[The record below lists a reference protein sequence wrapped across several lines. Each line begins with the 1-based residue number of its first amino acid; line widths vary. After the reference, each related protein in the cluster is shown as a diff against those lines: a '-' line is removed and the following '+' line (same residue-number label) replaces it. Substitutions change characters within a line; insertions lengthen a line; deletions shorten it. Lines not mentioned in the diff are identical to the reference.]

1 MKTKGHGTIKK
12 SKAYGAIGT
21 LLLSGVLVAAM
32 GTTAVQADETVENS
46 SATETLASTPQVA
59 TESTAAT
66 ATDSEVSVGDT
77 KTSETEANKTV
88 ISDSAESTTPVE
100 VEKTTE
106 TSSTTENTDAEVVKL
121 AESTVPE
128 KTETE
133 AASATS
139 VPEKTETEVAGVTTE
154 ATNVVEE
161 NENNSTESTEAEEDS
176 TEPAKEMASTEA
188 TSEESSAEE
197 LVASETEAKVIS
209 EDAEAADQSKHGATG
224 GGTGVTDR
232 VTDVYL
238 GSNGFNIQYNQP
250 IADGAKIMFAVWSD
264 KNGQDDLIWYTADSH
279 GKTTAKYTGSYGK
292 YHIHTYQNLNGKMTG
307 LNGTSIIVPEPSAKV
322 TIAKAS
328 ETSYKVTV
336 SDVPVYISSVQLP
349 TWTQANDQDDL
360 IWYKTT
366 KDSNTTYSAII
377 SVAEHNLESGRYN
390 VHVYGTSAVTN
401 ALTGLAGTHFEA
413 DYHFGDVAVDAS
425 LAKDGIDLTM
435 PSDVS
440 KGMAVYHAV
449 WSAENDQDDIVWY
462 KADPSGHT
470 KANYTGSYGTY
481 LVHTYGVVHGQM
493 VGLNA
498 TSVLVPK
505 PEVKAN
511 ITKESATTYKV
522 TITDVPI
529 YIDDIQVPTWT
540 EANGQ
545 DDLQWYKAE
554 KAADGSYYVVFSEA
568 THNLEAGT
576 YNVHVYGYNHV
587 KKVQTG
593 LLGKR
598 FESDYRFGDVAVKAE
613 LAPTGIYITMPSDV
627 SSNLKTYHAVWSA
640 KNDQD
645 DIKWYQVAKNGQLTA
660 SYTGDYGAYYIHTY
674 AVVKGKMTCISATSI
689 DVPKPDV
696 KVSVTQASDTSA
708 KVVVTNVPIY
718 VHDIEVPVWT
728 SQNGQDDIKWYKAE
742 KAADGSYTYTFYAKN
757 HNFESG
763 HYNVHVYGVS
773 EVTHSLVG
781 LATTSGIDLT
791 FNQNLTAPTVTVQNH
806 NADKGTLQVV
816 IAETE
821 TSKSIASVSVAA
833 WSEAEQK
840 NIHWYT
846 TSHVVNGKVIVTVDE
861 KYHHNLTGNYTVHTY
876 IKTKDGSTIG
886 YNLGQCAFNNTQ
898 STTSV
903 TATYKGTGVYGVTIS
918 GVYSN
923 CSVKYAVWS
932 DVNGQDDIKWYD
944 ASVSQA
950 VATGLINVANHS
962 GTGTYHL
969 HAYQSDNGK
978 MYLLGKTEFT
988 VKKTSYNTPYYNQKD
1003 ERWGN
1008 TLYGGYKMGATGC
1021 VPTSLSMIIS
1031 SLSGK
1036 EILPTM
1042 VADYLYYDTVEF
1054 NRGSQGTSGNGVLL
1068 ASKHFGMTP
1077 TALGSVNELTNALKE
1092 GHYVSASVQMNKFS
1106 PWPFGTSHAIV
1117 LKGYSNGNTYVLDPY
1132 NAANN
1137 GWYPIDALWREQS
1150 TQYEDIAA
1158 LGHPFVKITDI

>member
-46 SATETLASTPQVA
+46 SATETLASTLQVA

-238 GSNGFNIQYNQP
+238 GGNGFNIQYNQP

-413 DYHFGDVAVDAS
+413 DYHFGDVVVDAT

-923 CSVKYAVWS
+923 GSVKYAVWS

>member
-66 ATDSEVSVGDT
+66 TTDSEVSVGDT

-106 TSSTTENTDAEVVKL
+106 TSSTTENTDAEVVKP

-390 VHVYGTSAVTN
+390 VHVYGTSAITN

-545 DDLQWYKAE
+545 DDLKWYKAE
-554 KAADGSYYVVFSEA
+554 KAADGSYCVVFSEA

-593 LLGKR
+593 LLGKC

-757 HNFESG
+757 YNFESG

-886 YNLGQCAFNNTQ
+886 YNLGQYAFNNTQ

-1150 TQYEDIAA
+1150 TQYENIAA

>member
-106 TSSTTENTDAEVVKL
+106 TSSTTENTDAEVVKP

-781 LATTSGIDLT
+781 FATTSGIDLT

-923 CSVKYAVWS
+923 GSVKYAVWS

>member
-66 ATDSEVSVGDT
+66 TTDSEVSVGDT

-106 TSSTTENTDAEVVKL
+106 TSSTTENTDAEVVKP
-121 AESTVPE
+121 AEST
-128 KTETE
+128 
-133 AASATS
+133 

-209 EDAEAADQSKHGATG
+209 EDAEAADQSKYGATG

-238 GSNGFNIQYNQP
+238 GSNGFNIQCNQP

-307 LNGTSIIVPEPSAKV
+307 LNGTSIIVPAPSAKV

-554 KAADGSYYVVFSEA
+554 KAADGSY
-568 THNLEAGT
+568 
-576 YNVHVYGYNHV
+576 
-587 KKVQTG
+587 
-593 LLGKR
+593 
-598 FESDYRFGDVAVKAE
+598 
-613 LAPTGIYITMPSDV
+613 
-627 SSNLKTYHAVWSA
+627 
-640 KNDQD
+640 
-645 DIKWYQVAKNGQLTA
+645 
-660 SYTGDYGAYYIHTY
+660 
-674 AVVKGKMTCISATSI
+674 
-689 DVPKPDV
+689 
-696 KVSVTQASDTSA
+696 
-708 KVVVTNVPIY
+708 
-718 VHDIEVPVWT
+718 
-728 SQNGQDDIKWYKAE
+728 
-742 KAADGSYTYTFYAKN
+742 TYTFYAKN
-757 HNFESG
+757 YNFESG

-988 VKKTSYNTPYYNQKD
+988 MKKTSYNTPYYNQKD

-1036 EILPTM
+1036 EILSTM

-1054 NRGSQGTSGNGVLL
+1054 NRVSQGTSGNGVLL

-1137 GWYPIDALWREQS
+1137 GWCPIDALWREQS
-1150 TQYEDIAA
+1150 TQYENIAA

>member
-106 TSSTTENTDAEVVKL
+106 TSSTTENTDAEVVKP

-923 CSVKYAVWS
+923 GSVKYAVWS
-932 DVNGQDDIKWYD
+932 DVNGQDDVKWYD

>member
-66 ATDSEVSVGDT
+66 TTDSEVSVGDT

-106 TSSTTENTDAEVVKL
+106 TSSTTENTDAEVVKP

-188 TSEESSAEE
+188 TSEESSAEQ

-413 DYHFGDVAVDAS
+413 DYHFGDVAVDAT

-886 YNLGQCAFNNTQ
+886 YNLGQYAFNNTQ

-988 VKKTSYNTPYYNQKD
+988 MKKTSYNTPYYNQKD

-1036 EILPTM
+1036 EILSTM

-1054 NRGSQGTSGNGVLL
+1054 NRVSQGTSGNGVLL

>member
-1 MKTKGHGTIKK
+1 M
-12 SKAYGAIGT
+12 
-21 LLLSGVLVAAM
+21 
-32 GTTAVQADETVENS
+32 
-46 SATETLASTPQVA
+46 
-59 TESTAAT
+59 
-66 ATDSEVSVGDT
+66 
-77 KTSETEANKTV
+77 
-88 ISDSAESTTPVE
+88 
-100 VEKTTE
+100 
-106 TSSTTENTDAEVVKL
+106 
-121 AESTVPE
+121 
-128 KTETE
+128 
-133 AASATS
+133 
-139 VPEKTETEVAGVTTE
+139 
-154 ATNVVEE
+154 
-161 NENNSTESTEAEEDS
+161 
-176 TEPAKEMASTEA
+176 
-188 TSEESSAEE
+188 
-197 LVASETEAKVIS
+197 VASETEAKVIS

-923 CSVKYAVWS
+923 GSVKYAVWS

-944 ASVSQA
+944 AYVSQA

>member
-46 SATETLASTPQVA
+46 SATETLASTLQVA

-88 ISDSAESTTPVE
+88 ISDSAKSTTPVE

-106 TSSTTENTDAEVVKL
+106 TSSTTENTDAEVVKP

-923 CSVKYAVWS
+923 GSVKYAVWS

>member
-1 MKTKGHGTIKK
+1 M
-12 SKAYGAIGT
+12 
-21 LLLSGVLVAAM
+21 
-32 GTTAVQADETVENS
+32 
-46 SATETLASTPQVA
+46 
-59 TESTAAT
+59 
-66 ATDSEVSVGDT
+66 
-77 KTSETEANKTV
+77 
-88 ISDSAESTTPVE
+88 
-100 VEKTTE
+100 
-106 TSSTTENTDAEVVKL
+106 
-121 AESTVPE
+121 
-128 KTETE
+128 
-133 AASATS
+133 
-139 VPEKTETEVAGVTTE
+139 
-154 ATNVVEE
+154 
-161 NENNSTESTEAEEDS
+161 
-176 TEPAKEMASTEA
+176 
-188 TSEESSAEE
+188 
-197 LVASETEAKVIS
+197 VASETEAKVIS

-923 CSVKYAVWS
+923 GSVKYAVWS

-988 VKKTSYNTPYYNQKD
+988 MKKTSYNTPYYNQKD

>member
-46 SATETLASTPQVA
+46 SATETLASTLQVA

-88 ISDSAESTTPVE
+88 ISDSAKSTTPVE

-238 GSNGFNIQYNQP
+238 GGNGFNIQYNQP

-923 CSVKYAVWS
+923 GSVKYAVWS

-1158 LGHPFVKITDI
+1158 LGHPLVKITDI

>member
-46 SATETLASTPQVA
+46 SATETLASTLQVA

-88 ISDSAESTTPVE
+88 ISDSAKSTTPVE

-238 GSNGFNIQYNQP
+238 GGNGFNIQYNQP

-923 CSVKYAVWS
+923 GSVKYAVWS

>member
-46 SATETLASTPQVA
+46 SATETLASTLQVA

-176 TEPAKEMASTEA
+176 TEPAKEIASTEA
-188 TSEESSAEE
+188 TSEESSAEQ

-413 DYHFGDVAVDAS
+413 DYHFGDVVVDAT

-593 LLGKR
+593 LLGTR

-627 SSNLKTYHAVWSA
+627 SSKLKTYHAVWSA

-742 KAADGSYTYTFYAKN
+742 KAADVSYTYTFYAKN

-781 LATTSGIDLT
+781 FATTSGIDLT

-923 CSVKYAVWS
+923 GSVKYAVWS

-1003 ERWGN
+1003 ERWGH

>member
-66 ATDSEVSVGDT
+66 TTDSEVSVGDT

-106 TSSTTENTDAEVVKL
+106 TSSTTENTDAEVVKP

-133 AASATS
+133 AASATT

-188 TSEESSAEE
+188 TSEESSAEQ

-377 SVAEHNLESGRYN
+377 SVAEHNLKSGRYN

-413 DYHFGDVAVDAS
+413 DYHFGDVEVDAT

-554 KAADGSYYVVFSEA
+554 KAADGSY
-568 THNLEAGT
+568 
-576 YNVHVYGYNHV
+576 
-587 KKVQTG
+587 
-593 LLGKR
+593 
-598 FESDYRFGDVAVKAE
+598 
-613 LAPTGIYITMPSDV
+613 
-627 SSNLKTYHAVWSA
+627 
-640 KNDQD
+640 
-645 DIKWYQVAKNGQLTA
+645 
-660 SYTGDYGAYYIHTY
+660 
-674 AVVKGKMTCISATSI
+674 
-689 DVPKPDV
+689 
-696 KVSVTQASDTSA
+696 
-708 KVVVTNVPIY
+708 
-718 VHDIEVPVWT
+718 
-728 SQNGQDDIKWYKAE
+728 
-742 KAADGSYTYTFYAKN
+742 TYTFYAKN
-757 HNFESG
+757 YNFESG

-886 YNLGQCAFNNTQ
+886 YNLGQYAFNNTQ

-923 CSVKYAVWS
+923 GSVKYAVWS

-988 VKKTSYNTPYYNQKD
+988 MKNTSYNTPYYNQKD

-1054 NRGSQGTSGNGVLL
+1054 NRVSQGTSGNGVLL

-1137 GWYPIDALWREQS
+1137 GWCPIDALWREQS

>member
-1 MKTKGHGTIKK
+1 M
-12 SKAYGAIGT
+12 
-21 LLLSGVLVAAM
+21 
-32 GTTAVQADETVENS
+32 
-46 SATETLASTPQVA
+46 
-59 TESTAAT
+59 
-66 ATDSEVSVGDT
+66 
-77 KTSETEANKTV
+77 
-88 ISDSAESTTPVE
+88 
-100 VEKTTE
+100 
-106 TSSTTENTDAEVVKL
+106 
-121 AESTVPE
+121 
-128 KTETE
+128 
-133 AASATS
+133 
-139 VPEKTETEVAGVTTE
+139 
-154 ATNVVEE
+154 
-161 NENNSTESTEAEEDS
+161 
-176 TEPAKEMASTEA
+176 
-188 TSEESSAEE
+188 
-197 LVASETEAKVIS
+197 VASETEAKVIS

-322 TIAKAS
+322 TITKAS

-627 SSNLKTYHAVWSA
+627 SSKLKTYHAVWSA

-923 CSVKYAVWS
+923 GSVKYAVWS

>member
-106 TSSTTENTDAEVVKL
+106 TSSTTENTDAEVVKP

-322 TIAKAS
+322 TITKAS

-923 CSVKYAVWS
+923 GSVKYAVWS

>member
-106 TSSTTENTDAEVVKL
+106 TSSTTENTDAEVVKP

-554 KAADGSYYVVFSEA
+554 KAADGSY
-568 THNLEAGT
+568 
-576 YNVHVYGYNHV
+576 
-587 KKVQTG
+587 
-593 LLGKR
+593 
-598 FESDYRFGDVAVKAE
+598 
-613 LAPTGIYITMPSDV
+613 
-627 SSNLKTYHAVWSA
+627 
-640 KNDQD
+640 
-645 DIKWYQVAKNGQLTA
+645 
-660 SYTGDYGAYYIHTY
+660 
-674 AVVKGKMTCISATSI
+674 
-689 DVPKPDV
+689 
-696 KVSVTQASDTSA
+696 
-708 KVVVTNVPIY
+708 
-718 VHDIEVPVWT
+718 
-728 SQNGQDDIKWYKAE
+728 
-742 KAADGSYTYTFYAKN
+742 TYTFYAKN
-757 HNFESG
+757 YNFESG

-781 LATTSGIDLT
+781 FATTSGIDLT

-923 CSVKYAVWS
+923 GSVKYAVWS

-969 HAYQSDNGK
+969 HAYQSGNGK

-988 VKKTSYNTPYYNQKD
+988 MKKTSYNTPYYNQKD

>member
-1 MKTKGHGTIKK
+1 M
-12 SKAYGAIGT
+12 
-21 LLLSGVLVAAM
+21 
-32 GTTAVQADETVENS
+32 
-46 SATETLASTPQVA
+46 
-59 TESTAAT
+59 
-66 ATDSEVSVGDT
+66 
-77 KTSETEANKTV
+77 
-88 ISDSAESTTPVE
+88 
-100 VEKTTE
+100 
-106 TSSTTENTDAEVVKL
+106 
-121 AESTVPE
+121 
-128 KTETE
+128 
-133 AASATS
+133 
-139 VPEKTETEVAGVTTE
+139 
-154 ATNVVEE
+154 
-161 NENNSTESTEAEEDS
+161 
-176 TEPAKEMASTEA
+176 
-188 TSEESSAEE
+188 
-197 LVASETEAKVIS
+197 VASETEAKVIS

-757 HNFESG
+757 YNFESG

-886 YNLGQCAFNNTQ
+886 YNLGQYAFNNTQ

-923 CSVKYAVWS
+923 GSVKYAVWS
-932 DVNGQDDIKWYD
+932 DVNGRDDIKWYD

>member
-1 MKTKGHGTIKK
+1 M
-12 SKAYGAIGT
+12 
-21 LLLSGVLVAAM
+21 
-32 GTTAVQADETVENS
+32 
-46 SATETLASTPQVA
+46 
-59 TESTAAT
+59 
-66 ATDSEVSVGDT
+66 
-77 KTSETEANKTV
+77 
-88 ISDSAESTTPVE
+88 
-100 VEKTTE
+100 
-106 TSSTTENTDAEVVKL
+106 
-121 AESTVPE
+121 
-128 KTETE
+128 
-133 AASATS
+133 
-139 VPEKTETEVAGVTTE
+139 
-154 ATNVVEE
+154 
-161 NENNSTESTEAEEDS
+161 
-176 TEPAKEMASTEA
+176 
-188 TSEESSAEE
+188 
-197 LVASETEAKVIS
+197 VASETEAKVIS

-923 CSVKYAVWS
+923 GSVKYAVWS

-1054 NRGSQGTSGNGVLL
+1054 NRVSQGTSGNGVLL

>member
-106 TSSTTENTDAEVVKL
+106 TSSTTENTDAEVVKP

-322 TIAKAS
+322 TITKAS

-390 VHVYGTSAVTN
+390 VHVYGTSAITN

-413 DYHFGDVAVDAS
+413 DYHFGDVVVDAT

-554 KAADGSYYVVFSEA
+554 KAADGSYCVVFSEA

-696 KVSVTQASDTSA
+696 KVSVTQASDTSS

-781 LATTSGIDLT
+781 FATTSGIDLT

-923 CSVKYAVWS
+923 GSVKYAVWS

>member
-46 SATETLASTPQVA
+46 SATETLASTLQVA

-106 TSSTTENTDAEVVKL
+106 TSSTTENTDAEVVKP

-413 DYHFGDVAVDAS
+413 DYHFGDVVVDAT

-923 CSVKYAVWS
+923 GSVKYAVWS

>member
-1 MKTKGHGTIKK
+1 M
-12 SKAYGAIGT
+12 
-21 LLLSGVLVAAM
+21 
-32 GTTAVQADETVENS
+32 
-46 SATETLASTPQVA
+46 
-59 TESTAAT
+59 
-66 ATDSEVSVGDT
+66 
-77 KTSETEANKTV
+77 
-88 ISDSAESTTPVE
+88 
-100 VEKTTE
+100 
-106 TSSTTENTDAEVVKL
+106 
-121 AESTVPE
+121 
-128 KTETE
+128 
-133 AASATS
+133 
-139 VPEKTETEVAGVTTE
+139 
-154 ATNVVEE
+154 
-161 NENNSTESTEAEEDS
+161 
-176 TEPAKEMASTEA
+176 
-188 TSEESSAEE
+188 
-197 LVASETEAKVIS
+197 VASETEAKVIS

-413 DYHFGDVAVDAS
+413 DYHFGDVAVDAT

-886 YNLGQCAFNNTQ
+886 YNLGQYAFNNTQ

-923 CSVKYAVWS
+923 GSVKYAVWS

-988 VKKTSYNTPYYNQKD
+988 MKKTSYNTPYYNQKD

>member
-66 ATDSEVSVGDT
+66 TTDSEVSVGDT

-106 TSSTTENTDAEVVKL
+106 TSSTTENTDAEVVKP

-292 YHIHTYQNLNGKMTG
+292 YHIHTYQNLNGKMIG

-413 DYHFGDVAVDAS
+413 DYHFGDVAVDAT

-593 LLGKR
+593 LLGTR

-886 YNLGQCAFNNTQ
+886 YNLGQYAFNNTQ

-923 CSVKYAVWS
+923 GSVKYAVWS

>member
-66 ATDSEVSVGDT
+66 TTDSEVSVGDT

-106 TSSTTENTDAEVVKL
+106 TSSTTENTDAEVVKP

-292 YHIHTYQNLNGKMTG
+292 YHVHTYQNLNGKMTG

-390 VHVYGTSAVTN
+390 VHVYGTSAITN

-413 DYHFGDVAVDAS
+413 DYHFGDVAVDAT

-554 KAADGSYYVVFSEA
+554 KAADGSY
-568 THNLEAGT
+568 
-576 YNVHVYGYNHV
+576 
-587 KKVQTG
+587 
-593 LLGKR
+593 
-598 FESDYRFGDVAVKAE
+598 
-613 LAPTGIYITMPSDV
+613 
-627 SSNLKTYHAVWSA
+627 
-640 KNDQD
+640 
-645 DIKWYQVAKNGQLTA
+645 
-660 SYTGDYGAYYIHTY
+660 
-674 AVVKGKMTCISATSI
+674 
-689 DVPKPDV
+689 
-696 KVSVTQASDTSA
+696 
-708 KVVVTNVPIY
+708 
-718 VHDIEVPVWT
+718 
-728 SQNGQDDIKWYKAE
+728 
-742 KAADGSYTYTFYAKN
+742 TYTFYAKN
-757 HNFESG
+757 YNFESG

-886 YNLGQCAFNNTQ
+886 YNLGQYAFNNTQ

-988 VKKTSYNTPYYNQKD
+988 MKKTSYNTPYYNQKD

-1036 EILPTM
+1036 EILSTM

-1054 NRGSQGTSGNGVLL
+1054 NRVSQGTSGNGVLL

>member
-46 SATETLASTPQVA
+46 SATETLASTLQVA

-106 TSSTTENTDAEVVKL
+106 TSSTTENTDAEVVKP

-188 TSEESSAEE
+188 TSEESSAEQ

-886 YNLGQCAFNNTQ
+886 YNLGQYAFNNTQ

-923 CSVKYAVWS
+923 GSVKYAVWS

-1158 LGHPFVKITDI
+1158 LGHPLVKITDI

>member
-66 ATDSEVSVGDT
+66 ATDLEVSVGDT
-77 KTSETEANKTV
+77 KT
-88 ISDSAESTTPVE
+88 SDSAESTTPVE

-106 TSSTTENTDAEVVKL
+106 TSSTTENTDAEVVKP
-121 AESTVPE
+121 AEST
-128 KTETE
+128 
-133 AASATS
+133 

-209 EDAEAADQSKHGATG
+209 EAADQSKHGATG

-322 TIAKAS
+322 TITKAS

-413 DYHFGDVAVDAS
+413 DYHFGDVAVDAT

-481 LVHTYGVVHGQM
+481 LVHTYGVVHG
-493 VGLNA
+493 
-498 TSVLVPK
+498 
-505 PEVKAN
+505 
-511 ITKESATTYKV
+511 
-522 TITDVPI
+522 
-529 YIDDIQVPTWT
+529 
-540 EANGQ
+540 
-545 DDLQWYKAE
+545 
-554 KAADGSYYVVFSEA
+554 
-568 THNLEAGT
+568 
-576 YNVHVYGYNHV
+576 
-587 KKVQTG
+587 
-593 LLGKR
+593 
-598 FESDYRFGDVAVKAE
+598 
-613 LAPTGIYITMPSDV
+613 
-627 SSNLKTYHAVWSA
+627 
-640 KNDQD
+640 
-645 DIKWYQVAKNGQLTA
+645 
-660 SYTGDYGAYYIHTY
+660 
-674 AVVKGKMTCISATSI
+674 
-689 DVPKPDV
+689 
-696 KVSVTQASDTSA
+696 
-708 KVVVTNVPIY
+708 
-718 VHDIEVPVWT
+718 
-728 SQNGQDDIKWYKAE
+728 
-742 KAADGSYTYTFYAKN
+742 
-757 HNFESG
+757 
-763 HYNVHVYGVS
+763 
-773 EVTHSLVG
+773 
-781 LATTSGIDLT
+781 
-791 FNQNLTAPTVTVQNH
+791 
-806 NADKGTLQVV
+806 
-816 IAETE
+816 
-821 TSKSIASVSVAA
+821 
-833 WSEAEQK
+833 
-840 NIHWYT
+840 
-846 TSHVVNGKVIVTVDE
+846 
-861 KYHHNLTGNYTVHTY
+861 
-876 IKTKDGSTIG
+876 
-886 YNLGQCAFNNTQ
+886 
-898 STTSV
+898 
-903 TATYKGTGVYGVTIS
+903 
-918 GVYSN
+918 
-923 CSVKYAVWS
+923 
-932 DVNGQDDIKWYD
+932 
-944 ASVSQA
+944 
-950 VATGLINVANHS
+950 
-962 GTGTYHL
+962 
-969 HAYQSDNGK
+969 
-978 MYLLGKTEFT
+978 
-988 VKKTSYNTPYYNQKD
+988 
-1003 ERWGN
+1003 
-1008 TLYGGYKMGATGC
+1008 
-1021 VPTSLSMIIS
+1021 
-1031 SLSGK
+1031 
-1036 EILPTM
+1036 
-1042 VADYLYYDTVEF
+1042 
-1054 NRGSQGTSGNGVLL
+1054 
-1068 ASKHFGMTP
+1068 
-1077 TALGSVNELTNALKE
+1077 
-1092 GHYVSASVQMNKFS
+1092 
-1106 PWPFGTSHAIV
+1106 
-1117 LKGYSNGNTYVLDPY
+1117 
-1132 NAANN
+1132 
-1137 GWYPIDALWREQS
+1137 
-1150 TQYEDIAA
+1150 
-1158 LGHPFVKITDI
+1158 

>member
-106 TSSTTENTDAEVVKL
+106 TSSTTENTDAEVVKP

-728 SQNGQDDIKWYKAE
+728 SQNGQDDSKWYKAE

-923 CSVKYAVWS
+923 GSVKYAVWS

>member
-106 TSSTTENTDAEVVKL
+106 TSSTTENTDAEVVKP

-390 VHVYGTSAVTN
+390 VHVYGTSAITN

-554 KAADGSYYVVFSEA
+554 KAADGSYCVVFSEA

-923 CSVKYAVWS
+923 GSVKYAVWS

>member
-106 TSSTTENTDAEVVKL
+106 TSSTTENTDAEVVKP

-322 TIAKAS
+322 TITKAS

-413 DYHFGDVAVDAS
+413 DYHFGDVVVDAT

-554 KAADGSYYVVFSEA
+554 KAADGSYCVVFSEA

-627 SSNLKTYHAVWSA
+627 SSKLKTYHAVWSA

-781 LATTSGIDLT
+781 FATTSGIDLT

-923 CSVKYAVWS
+923 GSVKYAVWS

>member
-66 ATDSEVSVGDT
+66 TTDSEVSVGDT

-106 TSSTTENTDAEVVKL
+106 TSSTTENTDAEVVKP
-121 AESTVPE
+121 AEST
-128 KTETE
+128 
-133 AASATS
+133 

-238 GSNGFNIQYNQP
+238 GSNGFNIQCNQP

-307 LNGTSIIVPEPSAKV
+307 LNGTSIIVPAPSAKV

-554 KAADGSYYVVFSEA
+554 KAADGSY
-568 THNLEAGT
+568 
-576 YNVHVYGYNHV
+576 
-587 KKVQTG
+587 
-593 LLGKR
+593 
-598 FESDYRFGDVAVKAE
+598 
-613 LAPTGIYITMPSDV
+613 
-627 SSNLKTYHAVWSA
+627 
-640 KNDQD
+640 
-645 DIKWYQVAKNGQLTA
+645 
-660 SYTGDYGAYYIHTY
+660 
-674 AVVKGKMTCISATSI
+674 
-689 DVPKPDV
+689 
-696 KVSVTQASDTSA
+696 
-708 KVVVTNVPIY
+708 
-718 VHDIEVPVWT
+718 
-728 SQNGQDDIKWYKAE
+728 
-742 KAADGSYTYTFYAKN
+742 TYTFYAKN
-757 HNFESG
+757 YNFESG

-988 VKKTSYNTPYYNQKD
+988 MKKTSYNTPYYNQKD

-1036 EILPTM
+1036 EILSTM

-1054 NRGSQGTSGNGVLL
+1054 NRVSQGTSGNGVLL

-1137 GWYPIDALWREQS
+1137 GWCPIDALWREQS
-1150 TQYEDIAA
+1150 TQYENIAA

>member
-66 ATDSEVSVGDT
+66 TTDSEVSVGDT

-106 TSSTTENTDAEVVKL
+106 TSSTTENTDAEVVKP

-154 ATNVVEE
+154 ATSVVEE

-176 TEPAKEMASTEA
+176 TEPAKEIASTEA
-188 TSEESSAEE
+188 TSEESSAEQ

-674 AVVKGKMTCISATSI
+674 AVVKGKMTCISGTSI

-696 KVSVTQASDTSA
+696 KVSVNQASDTSA

-988 VKKTSYNTPYYNQKD
+988 MKKTSYNTPYYNQKD

>member
-46 SATETLASTPQVA
+46 SATETLASTLQVA

-106 TSSTTENTDAEVVKL
+106 TSSTTENTDAEVVKP

-674 AVVKGKMTCISATSI
+674 AVVKGKMTCISGTSI

-781 LATTSGIDLT
+781 FATTSGIDLT

-923 CSVKYAVWS
+923 GSVKYAVWS

>member
-106 TSSTTENTDAEVVKL
+106 TSSTTENTDAEVVKP

-322 TIAKAS
+322 TITKAS

-390 VHVYGTSAVTN
+390 VHVYGTSAITN

-413 DYHFGDVAVDAS
+413 DYHFGDVVVDAT

-554 KAADGSYYVVFSEA
+554 KAADGSYCVVFSEA

-627 SSNLKTYHAVWSA
+627 SSKLKTYHAVWSA

-781 LATTSGIDLT
+781 FATTSGIDLT

-923 CSVKYAVWS
+923 GSVKYAVWS